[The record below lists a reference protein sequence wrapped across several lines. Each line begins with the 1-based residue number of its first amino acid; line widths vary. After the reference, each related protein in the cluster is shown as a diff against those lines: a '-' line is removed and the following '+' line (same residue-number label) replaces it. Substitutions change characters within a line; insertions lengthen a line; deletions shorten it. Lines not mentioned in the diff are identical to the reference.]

1 MDASNLVLPLVG
13 FLPWDDA
20 RVVSTVACIRRELA
34 DRPLLRRYLTE
45 ETDDGLPGGEG
56 AFALC
61 SFWLVQSL
69 ARMVEVEE
77 ATRLFEQLLGF
88 GNHLG
93 LFSEMV
99 DPGTGA
105 ALGNFPQAFTHIGL
119 ILAATECAH
128 RLPPPKPQDR

>member
-1 MDASNLVLPLVG
+1 MSDRAIVLVVNKEKILVDLLVRSLDGEDLAMFGAAS
-13 FLPWDDA
+13 
-20 RVVSTVACIRRELA
+20 VA
-34 DRPLLRRYLTE
+34 
-45 ETDDGLPGGEG
+45 
-56 AFALC
+56 
-61 SFWLVQSL
+61 
-69 ARMVEVEE
+69 E